1 MGQSIMTRQSLC
13 DENTKEAGP
22 KAAGLWSAF
31 ARGEAWKAGRY
42 PLLTIIAFLYLVPVI
57 VLILTS
63 FKTQVQIMSKAPSWI
78 FMPTLA
84 NYRNVLMEQGFFRY
98 MVNSL
103 IVGSVATLF
112 TLIIGGFASYALVR
126 FNFFGRGAISFS
138 TLLLRMIPPAVLIVP
153 IYVLWTFFRLADT
166 RLGLVIVYIGFN
178 LPFTIW
184 VLISFIS
191 DIPMELEEAAVVD
204 GCGPWRIFFQI
215 ILPLIKPGLA
225 AAAIFTFR
233 IAWNEFLLA
242 LVLTNRITRTLP
254 VATTIYLTDIG
265 VEWGNITAMGT
276 VVALPAI
283 LFTFLAAKQ
292 LIAGLTAG
300 AVKT

>member
-1 MGQSIMTRQSLC
+1 MNERA
-13 DENTKEAGP
+13 NPTKKELEKGRRASGF
-22 KAAGLWSAF
+22 WSAF
-31 ARGEAWKAGRY
+31 AHREAWMAGKY
-42 PLLTIIAFLYLVPVI
+42 LLILMLAFFYLVPVI

-63 FKTQVQIMSKAPSWI
+63 FKTQVQMMSSTPSWI
-78 FMPTLA
+78 FMPTLG
-84 NYRNVLMEQGFFRY
+84 NYKNVLMEQGFTRY
-98 MVNSL
+98 LINSL
-103 IVGSVATLF
+103 IVGLISTFF
-112 TLIIGGFASYALVR
+112 TLVIGGLASYALVR
-126 FNFFGRGAISFS
+126 FDFFGRRALSFA
-138 TLLLRMIPPAVLIVP
+138 TLLLRMIPPAVLVVP
-153 IYVLWTFFRLADT
+153 IYVLWTFFRLSDT
-166 RLGLVIVYIGFN
+166 RLGLIIVYVGLN

-191 DIPMELEEAAVVD
+191 DVPVELEEAAVVD
-204 GCGPWRIFFQI
+204 GCGPWRIFFQV

-233 IAWNEFLLA
+233 IAWNEFILA
-242 LVLTNRITRTLP
+242 LVLTNRLTRTLP

-283 LFTFLAAKQ
+283 IFTFLAARQ

-300 AVKT
+300 AVKA

>member
-1 MGQSIMTRQSLC
+1 LLSIL
-13 DENTKEAGP
+13 
-22 KAAGLWSAF
+22 
-31 ARGEAWKAGRY
+31 
-42 PLLTIIAFLYLVPVI
+42 AFLYLVPVI
-57 VLILTS
+57 VLIMTS
-63 FKTQVQIMSKAPSWI
+63 LKTQIQIMSRAPSWI

-84 NYRNVLMEQGFFRY
+84 NYQNVLMEQGFLRY
-98 MVNSL
+98 LINSL
-103 IVGSVATLF
+103 IVGSVSTFF
-112 TLIIGGFASYALVR
+112 TLLIGGFASYALVR
-126 FNFFGRGAISFS
+126 FNFFGRGTISFS
-138 TLLLRMIPPAVLIVP
+138 TLLLRMIPPAVLVVP
-153 IYVLWTFFRLADT
+153 IYVLWTLFRLADT
-166 RLGLVIVYIGFN
+166 LPGLIIVYVGLN

-191 DIPMELEEAAVVD
+191 DIPLELEEAAVVD
-204 GCGPWRIFFQI
+204 GCGPWKIFFQI

-242 LVLTNRITRTLP
+242 LVLTNRLTRTLP
-254 VATTIYLTDIG
+254 VATTIYMTDIG

-276 VVALPAI
+276 LVALPAI
-283 LFTFLAAKQ
+283 LFTFLAARQ

>member
-1 MGQSIMTRQSLC
+1 MKNRSL
-13 DENTKEAGP
+13 DADNRGREGSGNIGF
-22 KAAGLWSAF
+22 WSAF
-31 ARGEAWKAGRY
+31 THRGAWKAGRY
-42 PLLTIIAFLYLVPVI
+42 PLLTIIAFLYLIPVI

-63 FKTQVQIMSKAPSWI
+63 FKTQIQIMSRAPSWI

-84 NYRNVLMEQGFFRY
+84 NYQNVLMEQGFFRY

-103 IVGSVATLF
+103 IVGSVATFF
-112 TLIIGGFASYALVR
+112 TLIIGGFASYGLVR
-126 FNFFGRGAISFS
+126 FKFFGREAISFS
-138 TLLLRMIPPAVLIVP
+138 TLLLRMIPPAVLVVP
-153 IYVLWTFFRLADT
+153 IYVLWTFFRLVDT
-166 RLGLVIVYIGFN
+166 RLGLIIVYIGFN

-283 LFTFLAAKQ
+283 IFTFLAARQ

>member
-1 MGQSIMTRQSLC
+1 MKNQSL
-13 DENTKEAGP
+13 DADNRGREDSRNIGF
-22 KAAGLWSAF
+22 WSAF
-31 ARGEAWKAGRY
+31 THGKAWKAGRY
-42 PLLTIIAFLYLVPVI
+42 PLLSILAFLYLVPVI
-57 VLILTS
+57 VLIMTS
-63 FKTQVQIMSKAPSWI
+63 FKTQIQIMSRAPSWI
-78 FMPTLA
+78 FLPTLG
-84 NYRNVLMEQGFFRY
+84 NYQNVLMEQGFLRY
-98 MVNSL
+98 LINSL
-103 IVGSVATLF
+103 IVGSVATFF

-126 FNFFGRGAISFS
+126 FNFVGRGAISFS
-138 TLLLRMIPPAVLIVP
+138 TLLLRMIPPAVLVVP
-153 IYVLWTFFRLADT
+153 IYVLWTFFHLADT
-166 RLGLVIVYIGFN
+166 RLGLIIVYVGFN

-191 DIPMELEEAAVVD
+191 DIPLELEEAAVVD
-204 GCGPWRIFFQI
+204 GCGPWKIFFQI

-242 LVLTNRITRTLP
+242 LVLTNRVTRTLP
-254 VATTIYLTDIG
+254 VATTIYMTDIG

-276 VVALPAI
+276 LVALPAI
-283 LFTFLAAKQ
+283 IFTFLAARQ

>member
-1 MGQSIMTRQSLC
+1 MGNPSMNAESKAR
-13 DENTKEAGP
+13 E
-22 KAAGLWSAF
+22 AAGEIGFWSAF
-31 ARGEAWKAGRY
+31 TRGNAWKAGKY
-42 PLLTIIAFLYLVPVI
+42 PLLSILAFLYLVPVI

-63 FKTQVQIMSKAPSWI
+63 LKTQVQIMSKAPSWI
-78 FMPTLA
+78 FTPTLS
-84 NYRNVLMEQGFFRY
+84 NYQDVLMEQGFFRY
-98 MVNSL
+98 MVNSV
-103 IVGSVATLF
+103 ITGSVATFF

-138 TLLLRMIPPAVLIVP
+138 TLLLRMIPPAVLVVP
-153 IYVLWTFFRLADT
+153 IYVLWTFFHLADT
-166 RLGLVIVYIGFN
+166 RLGLIIVYIGFN

-191 DIPMELEEAAVVD
+191 DIPIELEEAAVVD
-204 GCGPWRIFFQI
+204 GCGPWKIFFQI

-242 LVLTNRITRTLP
+242 LVLTNRLTRTLP
-254 VATTIYLTDIG
+254 VATTIYMTDIG

-276 VVALPAI
+276 LVALPAI
-283 LFTFLAAKQ
+283 LFTFLAARQ

>member
-1 MGQSIMTRQSLC
+1 MHG
-13 DENTKEAGP
+13 G
-22 KAAGLWSAF
+22 
-31 ARGEAWKAGRY
+31 AWKAGRY
-42 PLLTIIAFLYLVPVI
+42 PLLSIIAFLYLVPVI

-63 FKTQVQIMSKAPSWI
+63 FKTQIQIMSNAPSWI

-84 NYRNVLMEQGFFRY
+84 NYQNVMMEQGFFRY

-103 IVGSVATLF
+103 IVGSVATFF

-126 FNFFGRGAISFS
+126 FNFLGKGAISFS
-138 TLLLRMIPPAVLIVP
+138 TLLLRMIPPAVLVVP

-166 RLGLVIVYIGFN
+166 RLGLIIVYVGFN

-242 LVLTNRITRTLP
+242 LVLTNRVTRTLP

-283 LFTFLAAKQ
+283 LFTFLAARQ

>member
-1 MGQSIMTRQSLC
+1 MKSPSFNAETREREDSR
-13 DENTKEAGP
+13 GI
-22 KAAGLWSAF
+22 GFFSAF
-31 ARGEAWKAGRY
+31 TYGRAWKAGRY
-42 PLLTIIAFLYLVPVI
+42 PLLSIIAFFYLVPVI

-63 FKTQVQIMSKAPSWI
+63 LKTQIQIMSNAPSWI
-78 FMPTLA
+78 FMPTLG
-84 NYRNVLMEQGFFRY
+84 NYQNVLMEQGFFRY

-103 IVGSVATLF
+103 IVGSTSTFF

-138 TLLLRMIPPAVLIVP
+138 TLLLRMIPPAVLVVP

-166 RLGLVIVYIGFN
+166 RLGLIIVYIGFN

-191 DIPMELEEAAVVD
+191 DIPIELEEAAVVD
-204 GCGPWRIFFQI
+204 GCGPWKIFFQI

-233 IAWNEFLLA
+233 IEWNEFLLA
-242 LVLTNRITRTLP
+242 LVLTNRLTRTLP
-254 VATTIYLTDIG
+254 VATTIYMTDIG

-276 VVALPAI
+276 LVALPAI
-283 LFTFLAAKQ
+283 LFTFLAARQ